1 MKKDLSFTSQIR
13 WIWKIDQYGQGIV
26 GMITNHGYLENPTFR
41 GMRQSLMNSFDEIS
55 VLDLHGNYRKK
66 ETAPDGSKDE
76 NVFDIQQ
83 GVAIHFML
91 KNDGTEKRIQRG
103 DIYGLRNEK
112 YEWLEDNCL
121 YKNGYEE
128 INPQSPF
135 YFFKKLD
142 YELGEIYQKNIQIT
156 ELFPV
161 NSTGIKTHRDDF
173 VIDFDESD
181 LIRRISN
188 FLNLKKSD
196 EEVRLYYDL
205 KDNRDWKL
213 SEKRKAIEKD
223 KNWRKSFSEILYRPF
238 DNRYIFYHKD
248 AIDYGREDIMKHL
261 LMGENIALSTSR
273 GVEISSP
280 WQHVLC
286 TDKLMQHHTVS
297 LKETNYVFPLYLY
310 SKAEEENKKNR
321 GIGGGTMMM
330 LFEEGE
336 EYSERRPNINKEFY
350 ALLENVYRDQA
361 RLPTSA
367 RLSNERDDA
376 QKTETR
382 QPTES
387 GQASGRIPTP
397 EQILYYTYA
406 VLYAPAYRQTYAEFL
421 KSDFPRIPF
430 TKDYELFSDLAK
442 LGEELT
448 NLHLIKSEK
457 LHDPIAKFQGE
468 GNNVI
473 AKSKKVGRNYVSD
486 EERVYINEEMQY
498 FEGIP
503 EEVWE
508 YQIGGYQVL
517 DKWLYDRRERRLS
530 NDDIQHY
537 CRVATALHHT
547 IELQKEIDEL
557 YAGVEEDVVE
567 WKG

>member
-1 MKKDLSFTSQIR
+1 
-13 WIWKIDQYGQGIV
+13 
-26 GMITNHGYLENPTFR
+26 MITNHGYLENPTFR

-55 VLDLHGNYRKK
+55 VLDLHGNNRKK

-83 GVAIHFML
+83 GVAIHFMV
-91 KNDGTEKRIQRG
+91 KKDGTKKRIQRG
-103 DIYGLRNEK
+103 DLYGLRNKK
-112 YEWLEDNCL
+112 YEWLDDNCL
-121 YKNGYEE
+121 YKNGYDE
-128 INPQSPF
+128 ISPQSPF
-135 YFFKKLD
+135 YIYKKLD
-142 YELGEIYQKNIQIT
+142 YELGEKYQKNIQIT

-173 VIDFDESD
+173 VIDIDESD
-181 LIRRISN
+181 LRRRISN
-188 FLNLKKSD
+188 FMDLKKSD
-196 EEVRLYYDL
+196 NEIRLLYDL

-213 SEKRKAIEKD
+213 SKKRKEIDRD
-223 KNWRKSFSEILYRPF
+223 KGWKKSFTEILYRPF
-238 DNRYIFYHKD
+238 DIRHIFYHKD
-248 AIDYGREDIMKHL
+248 AIDFGREEVMKHL
-261 LMGENIALSTSR
+261 LIGSNLGLITVRQVAEENFNHSLITDKIADTRVTFSSR
-273 GVEISSP
+273 GSGYI
-280 WQHVLC
+280 
-286 TDKLMQHHTVS
+286 
-297 LKETNYVFPLYLY
+297 YPLYLY
-310 SKAEEENKKNR
+310 SNAEEENKKNR

-336 EYSERRPNINKEFY
+336 EYTDRRPNINKEFY
-350 ALLENVYRDQA
+350 VLLENVY
-361 RLPTSA
+361 
-367 RLSNERDDA
+367 
-376 QKTETR
+376 
-382 QPTES
+382 
-387 GQASGRIPTP
+387 GQRPTP
-397 EQILYYTYA
+397 EQILFYTYA

-430 TKDYELFSDLAK
+430 TKDYELFNDLAK
-442 LGEELT
+442 LGEEIT
-448 NLHLIKSEK
+448 NLHLMKSEK

-517 DKWLYDRRERRLS
+517 DKWLYDRRERPLG
-530 NDDIQHY
+530 NDEIQHY
-537 CRVATALHHT
+537 CRVATALYHT
-547 IELQKEIDEL
+547 IELQEEIDEL

-567 WKG
+567 SKG